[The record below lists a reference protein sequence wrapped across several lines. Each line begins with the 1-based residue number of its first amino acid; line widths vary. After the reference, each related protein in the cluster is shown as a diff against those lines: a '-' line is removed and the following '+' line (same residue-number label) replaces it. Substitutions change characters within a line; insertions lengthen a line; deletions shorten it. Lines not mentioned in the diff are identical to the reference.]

1 MEIVLVI
8 LVSGI
13 PEPSLSGLL
22 LVELESDPVGSK
34 GSYISLLTCFFLTEK
49 RDEGPSFCCTLSST
63 GRKVLQNPGL
73 DSLLECPV
81 FPGILIL
88 KLSKELGPL
97 LLEVP
102 SSDELLYTPVLVEK
116 DTPLVHVCC

>member
-22 LVELESDPVGSK
+22 FAELESDPVGSK
-34 GSYISLLTCFFLTEK
+34 GSYISLLTCFFFTEK
-49 RDEGPSFCCTLSST
+49 RAEGLSFCCTSSST

-73 DSLLECPV
+73 DSLLGCPV

-88 KLSKELGPL
+88 KLSKEPGPL
-97 LLEVP
+97 PLEVP
-102 SSDELLYTPVLVEK
+102 SSDELLYPPGLVEK
-116 DTPLVHVCC
+116 DTPLGRVCC

>member
-22 LVELESDPVGSK
+22 LAELESDPVGSK

-49 RDEGPSFCCTLSST
+49 RGEGVSFCCTLSST

-73 DSLLECPV
+73 GSLLEVPT

-102 SSDELLYTPVLVEK
+102 RSDELLYTPALVEK
-116 DTPLVHVCC
+116 DAPLVRVCC

>member
-8 LVSGI
+8 FVNGI
-13 PEPSLSGLL
+13 SEPSLSGLL
-22 LVELESDPVGSK
+22 FAELESDSVGLK
-34 GSYISLLTCFFLTEK
+34 GSYISLLTCFFLIEK
-49 RDEGPSFCCTLSST
+49 RAEGLSFCCTLSST

-88 KLSKELGPL
+88 KLSKELEPL

-102 SSDELLYTPVLVEK
+102 SSEELLYMPALVEK
-116 DTPLVHVCC
+116 DTPLVRVCC